1 MSGGI
6 PMTFFK
12 IRTPDNA
19 FFLFLLIAS
28 FFLGCAPQPGVSEN
42 VLDSPGHHT
51 SNGFKLIKKGYL
63 YDATRE
69 FNLALELAPNYSPAY
84 RGLGLIYGMEKN
96 FKQAFSAMDNAKTYA
111 KEKEDKALAYVGFMR
126 LYTIRL
132 GKDWL
137 GNVEDSFLEATGSLK
152 NLPEAYYYMG
162 VAYEK
167 AGKASQSK
175 KAFETVLRIN
185 KGLVSEASEALERIK
200 K

>member
-1 MSGGI
+1 
-6 PMTFFK
+6 MTFFK
-12 IRTPDNA
+12 IKTPDNA

-42 VLDSPGHHT
+42 VLDTPGHHT

-63 YDATRE
+63 YDAARD

-84 RGLGLIYGMEKN
+84 RGLGLIYGMEKK
-96 FKQAFSAMDNAKTYA
+96 FKPAFSAMDNARSYA
-111 KEKEDKALAYVGFMR
+111 KEKENKALAYVGFMR
-126 LYTIRL
+126 LYTMRQ

-137 GNVEDSFLEATGSLK
+137 RNVESSFLEATDSLK

-162 VAYEK
+162 IAYEK
-167 AGKASQSK
+167 VGRTSQSK
-175 KAFETVLRIN
+175 KVFETVLRIN
-185 KGLVSEASEALERIK
+185 KGLVPEAYEALERIK